1 MSVRALIVTVLL
13 AAAFPALAQET
24 ANKPNTNWPGYQE
37 GDYTVSNYKFAS
49 GETMPEVKLHYRTIG
64 TAKRNA
70 AGQVVNGVLLLQGNT
85 GTGANWFRPSL
96 ADELFRPGQPLDA
109 AKYYIIMPDALGRG
123 GSSKPSDGLKA
134 GFPHYRYHDMVDLT
148 HRLITDGLKVAH
160 LRLIIG
166 SSLGCMQQFLW
177 AEWYPDLMDGSIGMS
192 CQPVEISGRNY
203 MLRHGAAELIRHDP
217 AWQNGN
223 YEQSPTLYKYAAAGN
238 DLTDSPVRIQEDAPT
253 MQAAKALYDKR
264 LAMLMKNGDANN
276 TLFEIESIYDY
287 SPEADL
293 PKIKAHVMLINNVED
308 FADPPT
314 LGTIERAFRKI
325 AHGTY
330 VLTPYGKGTHG
341 HFTHYYAAVWKPYLV
356 KFMSG
361 LPPAA
366 AVTIDIDR
374 SICQLH
380 AASVGELLS
389 VASRMVARHGRG
401 QRVPPRLTWSRR
413 GTRAA
418 VARFQTP
425 ARSWSARGASG
436 GHQTV

>member
-1 MSVRALIVTVLL
+1 MSVRMLIAAILL
-13 AAAFPALAQET
+13 AAALPALAQET

-37 GDYTVSNYKFAS
+37 GDYIVSDYHFAS
-49 GETMPEVKLHYRTIG
+49 GESLPQVKLHYRTIG

-70 AGQVVNGVLLLQGNT
+70 HGVVVNAVLLLQGNT

-96 ADELFRPGQPLDA
+96 ADVLFQPGEPLDA

-134 GFPHYRYHDMVDLT
+134 AFPHYHYHDMVDLT
-148 HRLITDGLKVAH
+148 HRLVTDGLKVDH

-177 AEWYPDLMDGSIGMS
+177 AEWYPDMMDGTIGMS

-203 MLRHGAAELIRHDP
+203 MLRHATAELIRHDP
-217 AWQNGN
+217 AWHDGN
-223 YEQSPTLYKYAAAGN
+223 YDKTPTLYMYAAAGN
-238 DLTDSPVRIQEDAPT
+238 DLTDSPVRIQEAAPT
-253 MQAAKALYDKR
+253 MQAAKALYDRR
-264 LAMLMKNGDANN
+264 LAALMKIGDANN
-276 TLFEIESIYDY
+276 TLYEIESIYDY

-314 LGTIERAFRKI
+314 LGTVERAFRKI
-325 AHGTY
+325 RHGTY

-366 AVTIDIDR
+366 
-374 SICQLH
+374 Q
-380 AASVGELLS
+380 
-389 VASRMVARHGRG
+389 
-401 QRVPPRLTWSRR
+401 
-413 GTRAA
+413 
-418 VARFQTP
+418 
-425 ARSWSARGASG
+425 
-436 GHQTV
+436 